1 MTGRKKLQVAAPSR
15 GNQVKIERYLETRK
29 TPKSEQ
35 SGRQSEQLGRKITT
49 AQEELKEDMRNSEE
63 VEVMKKKI
71 REISE
76 MKKTFPKFPP
86 EVRSDVSEKIS
97 VFNSKANEVKC
108 VIGSG
113 YCVGH
118 NKKLIR
124 CVDMRR
130 VS

>member
-63 VEVMKKKI
+63 VEVMKKK
-71 REISE
+71 
-76 MKKTFPKFPP
+76 
-86 EVRSDVSEKIS
+86 
-97 VFNSKANEVKC
+97 
-108 VIGSG
+108 SG
-113 YCVGH
+113 
-118 NKKLIR
+118 K
-124 CVDMRR
+124 
-130 VS
+130 